1 MTLTIITQDGDFIN
15 YNNVLFIN
23 QGLGTFEDTSTHE
36 DVERYLIFST
46 LPNNDFQI
54 LGIYETG
61 IKMEQ
66 TMASL
71 SNWLEH
77 YTEMGS
83 VFRMPNDD

>member
-1 MTLTIITQDGDFIN
+1 MTLTIITQDGNFIN

-23 QGLGTFEDTSTHE
+23 QELGTFEDTSTHE
-36 DVERYLIFST
+36 DVERYLISST
-46 LPNNDFQI
+46 LSNNNFQI

-66 TMASL
+66 AMASL
-71 SNWLEH
+71 LNWLEH

-83 VFRMPNDD
+83 VFHMPVDD

>member
-36 DVERYLIFST
+36 DIERYFISST
-46 LPNNDFQI
+46 LSNNDFQI
-54 LGIYETG
+54 LGIYKTG

-71 SNWLEH
+71 LNWLENH
-77 YTEMGS
+77 PETGS
-83 VFRMPNDD
+83 VFRMPIDD